1 MASGLAIGLEQ
12 IDPQIGRGRTVE
24 SRHLAFQALAEDPLQ
39 MRLEPFRQVIGD
51 CAGHLRVAQGPA
63 DKADGRFQ
71 THDTVDRSGAGHRPV
86 GFGADRHAYEPCGD
100 GSA

>member
-63 DKADGRFQ
+63 DKAAHQSFLVLAEPR
-71 THDTVDRSGAGHRPV
+71 RPKAV
-86 GFGADRHAYEPCGD
+86 AVAAC
-100 GSA
+100 